1 MHGAEGGISEAAAL
15 AFGFVVCHIEM
26 ILMKEAL
33 ELVVIGLDLR
43 L

>member
-1 MHGAEGGISEAAAL
+1 VFEVGVESLLE
-15 AFGFVVCHIEM
+15 
-26 ILMKEAL
+26 EAL